1 MQKLTKAEEEL
12 MLVFWE
18 IGEGVIRDVIKRLKD
33 PQTPYTTVST
43 VVRVLEKKGFLSHR
57 VIGNTH
63 LYYPVIS
70 KEEYIKDFL
79 PGILKKY
86 FEGSFA
92 EMASFFARENDL
104 SLKELS
110 ELIDTVGDELREK
123 QEKDKNNE

>member
-1 MQKLTKAEEEL
+1 MQRLTKAEEEV
-12 MLVFWE
+12 MLIFWR
-18 IGEGVIRDVIKRLKD
+18 IGEGVVRDVIDRLKD
-33 PQTPYTTVST
+33 PETPYTTVST

-70 KEEYIKDFL
+70 KEEYLKDFF

-86 FEGSFA
+86 FGGSFA
-92 EMASFFARENDL
+92 EMTSFFARENDL

-123 QEKDKNNE
+123 QDKNKKDE

>member
-1 MQKLTKAEEEL
+1 MQRLTKAEEEI
-12 MLVFWE
+12 MLIFWE
-18 IGEGVIRDVIKRLKD
+18 IGEGVVRDAIDRLKD
-33 PQTPYTTVST
+33 PKTPYTTVST

-57 VIGNTH
+57 AIGNTH

-70 KEEYIKDFL
+70 KEEYLQDFF

-86 FEGSFA
+86 FGGSFA

-104 SLKELS
+104 SLKEIS

-123 QEKDKNNE
+123 QEKKKNND